1 MDLSQYTDEE
11 LQAIA
16 GDQGADL
23 SSYSDEELAQ
33 IAGEEQPAM
42 SGADRARAFVGG
54 ALDTAT
60 FGTSDEIA
68 AALSAA
74 RQGFAPGS
82 YDAALAQ
89 NRATQDQLKQSGYY
103 TAGQFA
109 GAIAPGVA
117 APKALK
123 GALQYAAAKGLLPT
137 VAASGGLGAVSGGL
151 YGFGSGE
158 GGARQ
163 RLEGVPSSAAWGGA
177 GGVLG
182 AGIAAGIGSLAQRAA
197 KIFKKPS
204 QSLPAA
210 SKAAQAGLPIS
221 GTSYA
226 PDVKDLTKTGKATTL
241 LKGAAT
247 QDVELMRAEELAR
260 QGVLGKDL
268 EAAIRGADDAFKQSV
283 KTTVQSLA
291 GKNIQETSDDTFTKA
306 IGLVKNRFDAQKKLQ
321 NKLMTARNDA
331 IARTKVYADYT
342 NETLGEA
349 LREIKN
355 TPDFKVALMR
365 DENLPI
371 KKDIALLQK
380 FINNK
385 NVKDINMSY
394 LSAWR
399 SGLNT
404 YQKGTQQQ
412 VLASRLSNVYDDWL
426 DNHLKNAVK
435 EGDEDLAQKI
445 FSANSKYR
453 EFKTKYGTDLY
464 SGQKNVIERIMR
476 EDDMTPRAMVNTV
489 FGKSLDGKDYT
500 EQYVKRM
507 VETMPEGAQRQRVI
521 DGFRAGLYQKAFEQA
536 YDPVSDSL
544 KFGKLKDNL
553 IKMKSNPAFKKYLSA
568 PEYEQMTDALIQDLA
583 KYQRAT
589 GDKTIVNTSG
599 TAPAFARM
607 VEAIGGI
614 PIVKSIPMV
623 RGVTESIGEIVR
635 KGAQA
640 TDRKMA
646 EKSAAEFYK
655 AISPIIDDNIKFNFR
670 AQGAVSGSQAAASSN
685 VERRK
690 FMTDAQGNDYFFN
703 EGQK

>member
-16 GDQGADL
+16 GEQPADF
-23 SSYSDEELAQ
+23 SAYSDEELAQ
-33 IAGEEQPAM
+33 IAGVEQSPM
-42 SGADRARAFVGG
+42 SGVDKARSFVGG

-60 FGTSDEIA
+60 FGASDEIA
-68 AALSAA
+68 AALAA
-74 RQGFAPGS
+74 AGKGFAPGS

-89 NRATQDQLKQSGYY
+89 NRATQDQLKQSGWY
-103 TAGQFA
+103 TGGQVAGGLIPA
-109 GAIAPGVA
+109 AA
-117 APKALK
+117 APKAVK
-123 GALQYAAAKGLLPT
+123 GALQYAAAKGLLPS
-137 VAASGGLGAVSGGL
+137 VVASGGLGAISGGV

-158 GGARQ
+158 GGSGQ
-163 RLEGVPSSAAWGGA
+163 RLEKVPSSAAWGGA
-177 GGVLG
+177 GGAFG
-182 AGIAAGIGSLAQRAA
+182 AGLAVGIGSLAQRAA
-197 KIFKKPS
+197 KLFKKSPAPS
-204 QSLPAA
+204 LQT
-210 SKAAQAGLPIS
+210 AQAGLPIS
-221 GTSYA
+221 GASMV
-226 PDVKDLTKTGKATTL
+226 PDIKDLTQTGKATTL

-247 QDVELMRAEELAR
+247 QDVSLMRAEELAR

-268 EAAIRGADDAFKQSV
+268 EASIRGADDAFKQSV

-291 GKNIQETSDDTFTKA
+291 GKNIEETSDDTFTKA

-331 IARTKVYADYT
+331 IAKTKVYADYT
-342 NETLGEA
+342 RETLGGA
-349 LREIKN
+349 LGEIKN
-355 TPDFKVALMR
+355 SPDFKVALMR
-365 DENLPI
+365 GENLPV
-371 KKDIALLQK
+371 KQDIALLEK

-385 NVKDINMSY
+385 NVKDINMSF

-412 VLASRLSNVYDDWL
+412 VLASRLSGVYDDWL
-426 DNHLKNAVK
+426 ENHLKNAIK

-453 EFKTKYGTDLY
+453 EFKTKYGTDSY
-464 SGQKNVIERIMR
+464 SGQKNIIERIMR

-507 VETMPEGAQRQRVI
+507 IETMPEGAQRQRVV

-536 YDPVSDSL
+536 YDATSDSI

-568 PEYEQMTDALIQDLA
+568 PEYDQVTDALIQDLA
-583 KYQRAT
+583 KFQRAT

-607 VEAIGGI
+607 VEAIGGV

-635 KGAQA
+635 KGSQA
-640 TDRKMA
+640 TDKKMA

-655 AISPIIDDNIKFNFR
+655 AITPLIDDNIKFNFR
-670 AQGAVSGSQAAASSN
+670 AQGAISGGQVGASI
-685 VERRK
+685 K
-690 FMTDAQGNDYFFN
+690 P

>member
-16 GDQGADL
+16 GEQGVDL

-33 IAGEEQPAM
+33 IAGVEQPAL
-42 SGADRARAFVGG
+42 SGTDKARSFVGG

-60 FGTSDEIA
+60 FGMSDEIA

-74 RQGFAPGS
+74 RQGFSPGAYAS
-82 YDAALAQ
+82 ALEQ
-89 NRATQDQLKQSGYY
+89 NRATQDQLKQSGWY
-103 TAGQFA
+103 TGGQIAGGIIPA
-109 GAIAPGVA
+109 AA
-117 APKALK
+117 APKAVK
-123 GALQYAAAKGLLPT
+123 GALQYASAKGLLPT

-158 GGARQ
+158 GGTGQ
-163 RLEGVPSSAAWGGA
+163 RLEGVPSSAAWGAAGGAVGA
-177 GGVLG
+177 GV
-182 AGIAAGIGSLAQRAA
+182 AAGIGSLAQRAA
-197 KIFKKPS
+197 KIFKKPT
-204 QSLPAA
+204 QSLP
-210 SKAAQAGLPIS
+210 SSSQAAQAGLPIS

-226 PDVKDLTKTGKATTL
+226 PDIKDLTETGKATTL

-291 GKNIQETSDDTFTKA
+291 GKNIRETSDDTFTKA

-331 IARTKVYADYT
+331 ISRTKVYADYT
-342 NETLGEA
+342 KETLGGA

-365 DENLPI
+365 GENAPI
-371 KKDIALLQK
+371 KQDIVLLEK
-380 FINNK
+380 LMNNK

-399 SGLNT
+399 AGLNT

-412 VLASRLSNVYDDWL
+412 VLASRLSSVYDDWL
-426 DNHLKNAVK
+426 DNHLKNAIK

-445 FSANSKYR
+445 FSANSKYK
-453 EFKTKYGTDLY
+453 EFKRKYGTDSY

-507 VETMPEGAQRQRVI
+507 VEAMPEGAQRQRVI

-536 YDPVSDSL
+536 YDSTSDSI

-568 PEYEQMTDALIQDLA
+568 PEYNQITDALIQDLA
-583 KYQRAT
+583 KFQRAT
-589 GDKTIVNTSG
+589 SDKTIVNTSG
-599 TAPAFARM
+599 TAPAFARI
-607 VEAIGGI
+607 VEAIGGV

-635 KGAQA
+635 KGSQA
-640 TDRKMA
+640 TDKKMA

-655 AISPIIDDNIKFNFR
+655 AITPLIDDNIKFNFR
-670 AQGAVSGSQAAASSN
+670 AQGAITGGQVGSST
-685 VERRK
+685 K
-690 FMTDAQGNDYFFN
+690 P
-703 EGQK
+703 EGQQ